1 MLLALVMLFA
11 GCQKYDD
18 SALSGRVDD
27 LEGRVSE
34 LEKLVADLN
43 SNVQTL
49 SVSVKALENED
60 RIVSITPLSDGSGYE
75 IVFSKMG
82 KMVIKNGEKPS
93 ISVEQGEDGVWYWTV
108 DGEPLLA
115 DGNKIPATIA
125 PEFKIENGQL
135 WFRLNGGEWTVIPGA
150 ETGIGL
156 VQDVRETEEDVTLV
170 LSDGRE
176 ITIPKVQ
183 SFALEIE
190 APYSGVDA
198 GEYISMSYTVT
209 AGDEETTVTAICDGG
224 FTADVRGNSKSGTI
238 NITAPYQVPASASVL
253 IVAVNG
259 KGQMSGKIL
268 SFEKGE
274 LSLVENTVTIGNQ
287 GGEISIKINTNMNYE
302 TPRIDPSAGWI
313 SQIVE
318 TKAMRTDELKYY
330 VEPYDGSQ
338 GESRQGN
345 IYITYGNGKQETF
358 TVVQL
363 NENVVSGGK
372 SDFETFNATSPNVTV
387 YTDSNA
393 STASGWHINEYCL
406 VLTKETAANWTE
418 INGIYP
424 ILGGVV
430 TEPGV
435 LYSPEIE
442 GGCGNLTL
450 RLGTHAG
457 ASLNKV
463 GWGISVIVSNG
474 TDTKTFPIIENN
486 EAQEN
491 LQYKVREERL
501 EVNITGTVTITIKND
516 CIHNNTITMQ
526 KMKDGIGILSVEWTG
541 YSE

>member
-1 MLLALVMLFA
+1 MLLALAMLFA

-49 SVSVKALENED
+49 SASVKALENED

-156 VQDVRETEEDVTLV
+156 VQDVRETEENVTLV

-198 GEYISMSYTVT
+198 GEYISISYTVT

-224 FTADVRGNSKSGTI
+224 FTAGVSGDSQSGTI
-238 NITAPYQVPASASVL
+238 NIIAPDQVPSSASVL

-268 SFEKGE
+268 SFEQGQM
-274 LSLVENTVTIGNQ
+274 SLVENTVTIGSQ
-287 GGEISIKINTNMNYE
+287 GGEVTLTINTNMTYS
-302 TPRIDPSAGWI
+302 TMIDSGNGWI
-313 SQIVE
+313 TAVPA
-318 TKAMRTDELKYY
+318 TKAMRTDELKFN
-330 VEPYDGSQ
+330 VAPYDGSQ
-338 GESRQGN
+338 GEKREGKVYVN
-345 IYITYGNGKQETF
+345 YGNGKQETF

-363 NENVVSGGK
+363 NVNVVSGGK
-372 SDFETFNATSPNVTV
+372 ADFETFNPVSANFMTYASKDAVTE
-387 YTDSNA
+387 
-393 STASGWHINEYCL
+393 SGWHTNGYCL
-406 VLTKETAANWTE
+406 VLTKEMASNWDA
-418 INGIYP
+418 INGILP
-424 ILGGVV
+424 FLGGVV
-430 TEPGV
+430 TEPGE
-435 LYSPEIE
+435 LYSPELE
-442 GGCGNLTL
+442 GGCGVLTL
-450 RLGTHAG
+450 RLGTHQ
-457 ASLNKV
+457 SSFLNKI

-474 TDTKTFPIIENN
+474 TDSKTFPIIENN
-486 EAQEN
+486 EAQED
-491 LQYKVREERL
+491 LQYKVREEAL
-501 EVNITGTVTITIKND
+501 DVNMTGNFTITIKND
-516 CIHNNTITMQ
+516 CIHNNTMTMQ